1 MYLLTLMRNCIS
13 VLALFHFLTLDG
25 VQYSF

>member
-1 MYLLTLMRNCIS
+1 MIHFIS